1 MVDNPLDE
9 EGHDEPDGPLRPN
22 VSVIVLNS
30 NGYIFLGERSD
41 EPGHWQFPQ
50 GGLESSETLEENAF
64 RELSEE
70 TGIDRS
76 SCEPLGVL
84 AFTHEYRWPASKR
97 EKIPHLSQWV
107 GQSQRFFVI
116 LFRGDDAE
124 VALDKDTQIEF
135 AAWRWCPRDQVL
147 SEVSPVR
154 QAGYAGALAE
164 LEERL
169 PQFRPFRDV
178 S

>member
-1 MVDNPLDE
+1 MVDNQLD
-9 EGHDEPDGPLRPN
+9 DLLCEPGGPLRPN

-30 NGYIFLGERSD
+30 KGDIFLGERSD

-50 GGLESSETLEENAF
+50 GGIESSETLEENAF

-70 TGIDRS
+70 TGITRS

-84 AFTHEYRWPASKR
+84 TYIHEYRWPASKR
-97 EKIPHLSQWV
+97 EKMPHLSQWV
-107 GQSQRFFVI
+107 GQSQKFFVI
-116 LFRGDDAE
+116 LFRGDNAE
-124 VALDKDTQIEF
+124 VALDKDPQIEF
-135 AAWRWCPRDQVL
+135 TSWRWCPRSQVL
-147 SEVSPVR
+147 SEVAPVR
-154 QAGYAGALAE
+154 QVGYAGALAE

-169 PQFRPFRDV
+169 QQFAPFLGD